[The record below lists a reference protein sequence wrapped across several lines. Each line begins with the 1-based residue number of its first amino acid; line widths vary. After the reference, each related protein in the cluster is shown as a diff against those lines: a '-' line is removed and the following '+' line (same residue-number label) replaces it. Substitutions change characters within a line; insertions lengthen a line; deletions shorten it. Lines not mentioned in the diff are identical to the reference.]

1 MIQRTLY
8 LHRGVD
14 LVTDKIVRQDKDIKE
29 PLKPFVRQIVYLQGS
44 KKFKESWTELIE
56 AGGGEAI
63 KAWFRS
69 KCCSF
74 FDLPPTASS
83 LLYFKITLNWRCPR

>member
-14 LVTDKIVRQDKDIKE
+14 LVTEKIVRQDKDIKE
-29 PLKPFVRQIVYLQGS
+29 PLKPFARQIVYLQGS

-74 FDLPPTASS
+74 LTYRLLRQRESS
-83 LLYFKITLNWRCPR
+83 LLCCKLISL